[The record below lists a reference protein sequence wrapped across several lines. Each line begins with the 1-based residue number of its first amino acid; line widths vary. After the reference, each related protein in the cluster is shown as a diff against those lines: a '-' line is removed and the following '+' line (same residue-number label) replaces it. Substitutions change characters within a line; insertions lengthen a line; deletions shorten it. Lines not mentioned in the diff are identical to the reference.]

1 MKPTTLATRL
11 LQAALVCVLTACHTA
26 STAPAAAP
34 GTALMS
40 PAEARGKLVALL
52 DDTFAAVSPAL
63 RFRDGWPRATENDV
77 PVGTANAS
85 LDRYVMTKVSAAKY
99 AALLDLVERHWKD
112 RGYTIESGSADAA
125 QPAVT
130 ARTPDLSALT
140 LIVGHPGNITIGA
153 AVTPIAAAADPFG
166 PEPSVPTLPNGNPD
180 ILPTVD
186 DPFWSH

>member
-1 MKPTTLATRL
+1 MKMKPTTLATRL
-11 LQAALVCVLTACHTA
+11 LQAALVCALTACQAMPT
-26 STAPAAAP
+26 TPTR
-34 GTALMS
+34 TALMS
-40 PAEARGKLVALL
+40 PTEARGKLVGLL

-63 RFRDGWPRATENDV
+63 QFRDGWPRATENDV
-77 PVGTANAS
+77 PSGTANAS

-112 RGYTIESGSADAA
+112 RGYTIESVSADAA
-125 QPAVT
+125 LPAVT
-130 ARTPDLSALT
+130 ARTPDLSALN

-166 PEPSVPTLPNGNPD
+166 PEPPVPTLPNGNPD